1 MITLLAVLL
10 FVVGLLNLF
19 YKDLVW
25 QLTASGT
32 VIDGLPSERNEQ
44 WELWMNLVGVAALI
58 LGFYF
63 WGW

>member
-63 WGW
+63 

>member
-25 QLTASGT
+25 QLTASGS
-32 VIDGLPSERNEQ
+32 VIDGLPTQRNAQ
-44 WELWMNLVGVAALI
+44 WDLFMNLVGVAALI
-58 LGFYF
+58 LGYYF